1 MPAAENPTH
10 LLLVDDEEGFR
21 TAIAEQLGE
30 QGFRVEQAGTGEAA
44 LERLA
49 EFAFD
54 ILITDLRMPG
64 VDGRQLLDEALT
76 RYPDIIAIVITGF
89 ATVREAVDVTRLG
102 AEGFI
107 AKPFQ
112 FEELRHELNTAIE
125 RRRLRSENAYLRAQL
140 RDRYRID
147 GMIGRTPIMMRLFE
161 LLETVAA
168 TASTVLITGDTG
180 TGKEL
185 AARGLH
191 DASPR
196 RGQRFVAI
204 NCSAIPET
212 LLEAEL
218 FGHVRGAFTGAVANR
233 QGRLEQ
239 AHRGTLF
246 LDEVG
251 TMSPALQAKLLRVLQ
266 SREFERVGDSQT
278 VKVDVR
284 VIAATNS
291 DLKKMVDAGTF
302 REDLYYRLNV
312 IPVHVPS
319 LRERRA
325 DIPLLAQHFLEKF
338 STEAA
343 ATSSRGRVTLSQEA
357 QQALMSYDWPGNVRQ
372 LENVIERAFALSP
385 GRSQIEVS
393 DLSED
398 IRQIT
403 SIRPAD
409 DFELPE
415 AGVLLDD
422 EVSRHEHARIRQA
435 LTKTNGNKR
444 QAAELLG
451 LKRTTL
457 IEKLKRL
464 ERPDKTGAR
473 ATR

>member
-1 MPAAENPTH
+1 MPSPESPSH

-21 TAIAEQLGE
+21 TAIAEQLAE
-30 QGFRVEQAGTGEAA
+30 QGYRVEQASTGEAA
-44 LERLA
+44 LERLN

-54 ILITDLRMPG
+54 ILITDLRLPG
-64 VDGRQLLDEALT
+64 VDGRQVLDEALA
-76 RYPDIIAIVITGF
+76 RYADIIVIVITGF
-89 ATVREAVDVTRLG
+89 GTVREAVEVTRLG

-107 AKPFQ
+107 TKPFQ
-112 FEELRHELNTAIE
+112 FEELRHELDAAVE
-125 RRRLRSENAYLRAQL
+125 RRRLRAENAYLRAQL

-147 GMIGRTPIMMRLFE
+147 GMIGRTPIMMKLFE
-161 LLETVAA
+161 LLDTVAA
-168 TASTVLITGDTG
+168 TSSTVLISGETG

-185 AARGLH
+185 VARGIH

-196 RGQRFVAI
+196 RAQKFVAI
-204 NCSAIPET
+204 NCGAIPET

-218 FGHVRGAFTGAVANR
+218 FGHVRGAFTGAIANR

-266 SREFERVGDSQT
+266 QREFERVGDSQT

-291 DLKKMVDAGTF
+291 DLKKLVEEGTF

-312 IPVHVPS
+312 IPMRLPP

-325 DIPLLAQHFLEKF
+325 DIPLLAQHFLDRFAKEGIP
-338 STEAA
+338 A
-343 ATSSRGRVTLSQEA
+343 RGKVTLSQET
-357 QQALMSYDWPGNVRQ
+357 QQALMAHDWPGNVRQ

-385 GRSQIEVS
+385 GRSQIEAS
-393 DLSED
+393 DLPED
-398 IRQIT
+398 VRVAHTPEPAADREFPVDGIR
-403 SIRPAD
+403 
-409 DFELPE
+409 
-415 AGVLLDD
+415 LDD
-422 EVSRHEHARIRQA
+422 EVSGYEHGRIRQA
-435 LTKTNGNKR
+435 LERTKGNKR

-464 ERPDKTGAR
+464 EKR
-473 ATR
+473 